1 VVREEGPCEW
11 PPAQVLE
18 HAGVDR
24 EGVIPALAIQDLEK
38 HHPVA
43 EKGLQTA
50 IKHLDDVGLC
60 DAAAQLVDELG
71 RRFRRDRFL
80 QASTRLEPGGGGRGG
95 RDSRGCG
102 SRVALQRST
111 GRTWHCHRYTNPV
124 PFTPPKPIAPTP
136 EDLRGSTVL
145 VVDDERAWRV
155 ILETDLRMLGYK
167 VSMAE
172 DADQAL
178 EKAQSDQPEVAII
191 DLMLPEPMDGWGL
204 LNELRAR
211 GQKVPV
217 IFYTAYPV
225 FPSGT
230 DDPDVVG
237 YMSKAIDRA
246 DLYALLP
253 PAIRRSRERRNSD
266 S

>member
-1 VVREEGPCEW
+1 LGGASPTGWKAALSSQGRCGAWTAPGVWADCGLGWTW
-11 PPAQVLE
+11 PPIYCA
-18 HAGVDR
+18 
-24 EGVIPALAIQDLEK
+24 
-38 HHPVA
+38 
-43 EKGLQTA
+43 
-50 IKHLDDVGLC
+50 
-60 DAAAQLVDELG
+60 
-71 RRFRRDRFL
+71 
-80 QASTRLEPGGGGRGG
+80 
-95 RDSRGCG
+95 
-102 SRVALQRST
+102 
-111 GRTWHCHRYTNPV
+111 TNPL

-136 EDLRGSTVL
+136 DDLRGSTIL

-167 VSMAE
+167 VAMAE

-178 EKAQSDQPEVAII
+178 EKAKSDGPEVAII

-211 GQKVPV
+211 GQKLPV

-237 YMSKAIDRA
+237 YMSKAVDRA

-253 PAIRRSRERRNSD
+253 PAIRRSRERRGAD
-266 S
+266 

>member
-1 VVREEGPCEW
+1 MSASVRQLPSSCSSS
-11 PPAQVLE
+11 
-18 HAGVDR
+18 AGVAA
-24 EGVIPALAIQDLEK
+24 GIMVPA
-38 HHPVA
+38 
-43 EKGLQTA
+43 
-50 IKHLDDVGLC
+50 
-60 DAAAQLVDELG
+60 G
-71 RRFRRDRFL
+71 RRTFGLTAGLAGLRRR
-80 QASTRLEPGGGGRGG
+80 AVGRVGVG
-95 RDSRGCG
+95 IGTDI
-102 SRVALQRST
+102 LPQNT
-111 GRTWHCHRYTNPV
+111 V

-136 EDLRGSTVL
+136 PDLRGSSVL

-155 ILETDLRMLGYK
+155 ILETDLRMLGYR

-178 EKAQSDQPEVAII
+178 ELASTEKPEVAII

-237 YMSKAIDRA
+237 YMSKAVDRA

-253 PAIRRSRERRNSD
+253 PAIRRSRERQNSET
-266 S
+266 

>member
-1 VVREEGPCEW
+1 MTALADG
-11 PPAQVLE
+11 PPA
-18 HAGVDR
+18 
-24 EGVIPALAIQDLEK
+24 
-38 HHPVA
+38 
-43 EKGLQTA
+43 
-50 IKHLDDVGLC
+50 
-60 DAAAQLVDELG
+60 G
-71 RRFRRDRFL
+71 R
-80 QASTRLEPGGGGRGG
+80 GRGG
-95 RDSRGCG
+95 TEASGRVRLAGLGGACDRVLRWAGRGITTDILPEN
-102 SRVALQRST
+102 S
-111 GRTWHCHRYTNPV
+111 V

-155 ILETDLRMLGYK
+155 ILETDLGMLGYK

-172 DADQAL
+172 DADEAL
-178 EKAQSDQPEVAII
+178 ERAQADEPEVAII

-211 GQKVPV
+211 GQNVPV

-237 YMSKAIDRA
+237 YMSKAVDRA

-253 PAIRRSRERRNSD
+253 PAIRRSRERRNSAP
-266 S
+266 SA

>member
-1 VVREEGPCEW
+1 M
-11 PPAQVLE
+11 
-18 HAGVDR
+18 
-24 EGVIPALAIQDLEK
+24 
-38 HHPVA
+38 
-43 EKGLQTA
+43 
-50 IKHLDDVGLC
+50 
-60 DAAAQLVDELG
+60 
-71 RRFRRDRFL
+71 
-80 QASTRLEPGGGGRGG
+80 
-95 RDSRGCG
+95 
-102 SRVALQRST
+102 
-111 GRTWHCHRYTNPV
+111 

-136 EDLRGSTVL
+136 EELRGSTVL

-155 ILETDLRMLGYK
+155 ILETDLKMLGYK

-178 EKAQSDQPEVAII
+178 IRAQADKPEVAII
-191 DLMLPEPMDGWGL
+191 DLML
-204 LNELRAR
+204 LRSR

-237 YMSKAIDRA
+237 YMSKAVDRA

-253 PAIRRSRERRNSD
+253 VAIRRSRERRNSD

>member
-1 VVREEGPCEW
+1 MRADSSGLVRAHSRWAGGEAWAYDARKW
-11 PPAQVLE
+11 PL
-18 HAGVDR
+18 
-24 EGVIPALAIQDLEK
+24 
-38 HHPVA
+38 
-43 EKGLQTA
+43 
-50 IKHLDDVGLC
+50 
-60 DAAAQLVDELG
+60 
-71 RRFRRDRFL
+71 
-80 QASTRLEPGGGGRGG
+80 
-95 RDSRGCG
+95 
-102 SRVALQRST
+102 
-111 GRTWHCHRYTNPV
+111 RTDILRQIPV

-136 EDLRGSTVL
+136 DELRGSTVL

-167 VSMAE
+167 VSIAE

-178 EKAQSDQPEVAII
+178 IRAQADRPEVAII

-204 LNELRAR
+204 LNELRSR

-237 YMSKAIDRA
+237 YMSKAVDRA

-253 PAIRRSRERRNSD
+253 IAIRRSRERRDAAS
-266 S
+266 

>member
-1 VVREEGPCEW
+1 MAAGRADRFPFRST
-11 PPAQVLE
+11 PA
-18 HAGVDR
+18 AGLAGR
-24 EGVIPALAIQDLEK
+24 RPLNLLRAGLAIATDILRQN
-38 HHPVA
+38 
-43 EKGLQTA
+43 
-50 IKHLDDVGLC
+50 HL
-60 DAAAQLVDELG
+60 
-71 RRFRRDRFL
+71 
-80 QASTRLEPGGGGRGG
+80 
-95 RDSRGCG
+95 
-102 SRVALQRST
+102 
-111 GRTWHCHRYTNPV
+111 

-136 EDLRGSTVL
+136 EDLRGSTIL

-155 ILETDLRMLGYK
+155 ILETDLRMLGYH

-178 EKAQSDQPEVAII
+178 EKAQLDQPEVAII

-204 LNELRAR
+204 LIELRAR
-211 GQKVPV
+211 GQKLPV

-237 YMSKAIDRA
+237 YMSKAVDRA

-253 PAIRRSRERRNSD
+253 PAIRRSRERRGEES
-266 S
+266 

>member
-1 VVREEGPCEW
+1 MA
-11 PPAQVLE
+11 PAARRPFGFAAGLE
-18 HAGVDR
+18 AGALGRGRPAVGLAGVGIGTD
-24 EGVIPALAIQDLEK
+24 ILPQNTL
-38 HHPVA
+38 
-43 EKGLQTA
+43 
-50 IKHLDDVGLC
+50 
-60 DAAAQLVDELG
+60 
-71 RRFRRDRFL
+71 
-80 QASTRLEPGGGGRGG
+80 
-95 RDSRGCG
+95 
-102 SRVALQRST
+102 
-111 GRTWHCHRYTNPV
+111 

-136 EDLRGSTVL
+136 ADLRGSSVL

-155 ILETDLRMLGYK
+155 ILETDLRMLGYR

-178 EKAQSDQPEVAII
+178 ELARTEMPEVAII

-237 YMSKAIDRA
+237 YMSKAVDRA

-253 PAIRRSRERRNSD
+253 PAIRRSRERQTSET
-266 S
+266 

>member
-1 VVREEGPCEW
+1 
-11 PPAQVLE
+11 
-18 HAGVDR
+18 
-24 EGVIPALAIQDLEK
+24 
-38 HHPVA
+38 
-43 EKGLQTA
+43 
-50 IKHLDDVGLC
+50 
-60 DAAAQLVDELG
+60 
-71 RRFRRDRFL
+71 
-80 QASTRLEPGGGGRGG
+80 
-95 RDSRGCG
+95 
-102 SRVALQRST
+102 
-111 GRTWHCHRYTNPV
+111 V

-211 GQKVPV
+211 GHKVPV

-253 PAIRRSRERRNSD
+253 PAIRRSRERRNSEN
-266 S
+266 